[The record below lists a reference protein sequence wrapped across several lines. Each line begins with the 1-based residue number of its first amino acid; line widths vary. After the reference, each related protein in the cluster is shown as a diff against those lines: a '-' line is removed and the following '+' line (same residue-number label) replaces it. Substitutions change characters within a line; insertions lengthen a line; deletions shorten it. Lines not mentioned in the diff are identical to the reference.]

1 MLGEKLM
8 RLRKKQGYS
17 QQEVAD
23 KLSVSRQTISNWECD
38 QALPAV
44 DKAMELA
51 QLYNIS
57 LDDLMENEIEIVSNN
72 KTKDLHL
79 LQYLIGK
86 TCTLECTRDA
96 YLLDISTSDGKVLIV
111 DVNDDWVKVQYHR
124 TKKGSFIK
132 KETVTKEIKETDRI
146 KNILAGLK
154 QCDCELIVKETMF
167 LIDVPYSVEG
177 KIIDLDDDWVLIVSM
192 GRKTIS
198 RMIRITMI
206 KDVIELTK

>member
-72 KTKDLHL
+72 KTKD
-79 LQYLIGK
+79 
-86 TCTLECTRDA
+86 A

-132 KETVTKEIKETDRI
+132 KETVTK
-146 KNILAGLK
+146 
-154 QCDCELIVKETMF
+154 
-167 LIDVPYSVEG
+167 LIDLSCISGFKVEG
-177 KIIDLDDDWVLIVSM
+177 
-192 GRKTIS
+192 
-198 RMIRITMI
+198 
-206 KDVIELTK
+206 EL

>member
-72 KTKDLHL
+72 KTKDLHRKNL
-79 LQYLIGK
+79 YAGVH
-86 TCTLECTRDA
+86 TRCLFVR
-96 YLLDISTSDGKVLIV
+96 YIYK
-111 DVNDDWVKVQYHR
+111 
-124 TKKGSFIK
+124 
-132 KETVTKEIKETDRI
+132 
-146 KNILAGLK
+146 
-154 QCDCELIVKETMF
+154 
-167 LIDVPYSVEG
+167 
-177 KIIDLDDDWVLIVSM
+177 
-192 GRKTIS
+192 
-198 RMIRITMI
+198 
-206 KDVIELTK
+206 

>member
-79 LQYLIGK
+79 LQSIRNHTALI
-86 TCTLECTRDA
+86 
-96 YLLDISTSDGKVLIV
+96 LLK
-111 DVNDDWVKVQYHR
+111 
-124 TKKGSFIK
+124 
-132 KETVTKEIKETDRI
+132 
-146 KNILAGLK
+146 
-154 QCDCELIVKETMF
+154 
-167 LIDVPYSVEG
+167 YS
-177 KIIDLDDDWVLIVSM
+177 
-192 GRKTIS
+192 
-198 RMIRITMI
+198 
-206 KDVIELTK
+206 

>member
-44 DKAMELA
+44 
-51 QLYNIS
+51 
-57 LDDLMENEIEIVSNN
+57 
-72 KTKDLHL
+72 
-79 LQYLIGK
+79 
-86 TCTLECTRDA
+86 A

-132 KETVTKEIKETDRI
+132 KETVTK
-146 KNILAGLK
+146 
-154 QCDCELIVKETMF
+154 
-167 LIDVPYSVEG
+167 LIDLSCISGFKVEG
-177 KIIDLDDDWVLIVSM
+177 
-192 GRKTIS
+192 
-198 RMIRITMI
+198 
-206 KDVIELTK
+206 EL

>member
-1 MLGEKLM
+1 
-8 RLRKKQGYS
+8 
-17 QQEVAD
+17 
-23 KLSVSRQTISNWECD
+23 
-38 QALPAV
+38 
-44 DKAMELA
+44 MELA

-57 LDDLMENEIEIVSNN
+57 LDDLMENGIEIVSNN

-132 KETVTKEIKETDRI
+132 KETVTK
-146 KNILAGLK
+146 
-154 QCDCELIVKETMF
+154 
-167 LIDVPYSVEG
+167 LIDLSCISGFKVEG
-177 KIIDLDDDWVLIVSM
+177 
-192 GRKTIS
+192 
-198 RMIRITMI
+198 
-206 KDVIELTK
+206 EL

>member
-1 MLGEKLM
+1 MCTPAYKFFRSNIVKDVVLL
-8 RLRKKQGYS
+8 L
-17 QQEVAD
+17 
-23 KLSVSRQTISNWECD
+23 LTISI
-38 QALPAV
+38 PFS
-44 DKAMELA
+44 
-51 QLYNIS
+51 I
-57 LDDLMENEIEIVSNN
+57 
-72 KTKDLHL
+72 
-79 LQYLIGK
+79 
-86 TCTLECTRDA
+86 
-96 YLLDISTSDGKVLIV
+96 
-111 DVNDDWVKVQYHR
+111 
-124 TKKGSFIK
+124 
-132 KETVTKEIKETDRI
+132 KEIKETDRI

>member
-111 DVNDDWVKVQYHR
+111 DVNVR
-124 TKKGSFIK
+124 
-132 KETVTKEIKETDRI
+132 
-146 KNILAGLK
+146 L
-154 QCDCELIVKETMF
+154 
-167 LIDVPYSVEG
+167 
-177 KIIDLDDDWVLIVSM
+177 
-192 GRKTIS
+192 
-198 RMIRITMI
+198 
-206 KDVIELTK
+206 

>member
-57 LDDLMENEIEIVSNN
+57 LDDLI
-72 KTKDLHL
+72 

-132 KETVTKEIKETDRI
+132 KETVTK
-146 KNILAGLK
+146 
-154 QCDCELIVKETMF
+154 
-167 LIDVPYSVEG
+167 LIDLSCISGFKVEG
-177 KIIDLDDDWVLIVSM
+177 
-192 GRKTIS
+192 
-198 RMIRITMI
+198 
-206 KDVIELTK
+206 EL

>member
-132 KETVTKEIKETDRI
+132 KETVTK
-146 KNILAGLK
+146 
-154 QCDCELIVKETMF
+154 
-167 LIDVPYSVEG
+167 LIDLSFISGFKVEG
-177 KIIDLDDDWVLIVSM
+177 
-192 GRKTIS
+192 
-198 RMIRITMI
+198 
-206 KDVIELTK
+206 EL